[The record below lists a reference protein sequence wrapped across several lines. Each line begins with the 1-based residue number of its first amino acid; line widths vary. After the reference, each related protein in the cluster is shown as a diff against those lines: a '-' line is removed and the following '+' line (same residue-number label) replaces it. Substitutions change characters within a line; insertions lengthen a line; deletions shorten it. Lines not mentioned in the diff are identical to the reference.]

1 MIELILEI
9 GVDYIQK
16 SYYTQSQGV
25 SLCMIQQ
32 LEKIVKIYE
41 DDFSAKDKNNKKG
54 LKELSDFWRLYGQI
68 TGRNEYIE

>member
-1 MIELILEI
+1 
-9 GVDYIQK
+9 
-16 SYYTQSQGV
+16 
-25 SLCMIQQ
+25 MIQQ

-41 DDFSAKDKNNKKG
+41 DDFSAKDKKNKKG